1 MILNKKL
8 ALFGGKAEKKK
19 PFPERYLFDYKE
31 KKIVNKL
38 LDYSIKTGKQIRYS
52 GEYEKKY
59 QKNFNEFMDFN
70 GHSHCVNSGTNAL
83 LCCLGALDLK
93 KNSEV
98 IVPTI
103 TDVGCVTPVIL
114 MGLKPI
120 PCDIDESSF
129 NINIQQIKKKITKKT
144 KAVIVAHIGGEVAN
158 IIEIKKF
165 LKKKKIYL
173 IEDCSQSHG
182 AKINNIRVGN
192 FGDISFFSTMASKL
206 HCTGGTGGV
215 VYSRNKRLIKLSRM
229 FADRGKL
236 LDKYGNFGGQYTN
249 FGINCTLDEISSA
262 IGLIQLNKLKKNIKK
277 THYMGEYIKKKLEII
292 NSPSRIK
299 NQIKNSFNVYWFL
312 RIELNIKQISVSKK
326 KYCEALAKE
335 GVNLKEQYRY
345 NPFEHKWYEKYL
357 IRNKMKNKKLSL
369 NNYEN
374 SLKKYYIIF
383 IRENYSKQDLK
394 DIFNCIK
401 KVDYFFRKKI

>member
-1 MILNKKL
+1 MIEKKKL
-8 ALFGGKAEKKK
+8 ALFGGKAVKKR
-19 PFPERYLFDYKE
+19 PFPERFLFDQKE

-38 LDYSIKTGKQIRYS
+38 LDHSIKTGKQIRYS

-59 QKNFNEFMDFN
+59 QNSFNKFM
-70 GHSHCVNSGTNAL
+70 GSKGYSHCVNSGTNAL
-83 LCCLGALDLK
+83 LCCLGALDLE

-98 IVPTI
+98 IVPSV

-120 PCDIDESSF
+120 VSDIDKFSF
-129 NINIQQIKKKITKKT
+129 HINIEQIKKKITKKT

-158 IIEIKKF
+158 IIKIKNF

-182 AKINNIRVGN
+182 AKINNVRVGN

-215 VYSRNKRLIKLSRM
+215 IYSRNKRLIKLSRM

-236 LDKYGNFGGQYTN
+236 LNKKGIFQGQYIN

-262 IGLIQLNKLKKNIKK
+262 IGLIQLDKLKKNIKK
-277 THYMGEYIKKKLEII
+277 TNYMGEYIKRKLEEI

-312 RIELNIKQISVSKK
+312 RIELDIKKISVSKK
-326 KYCEALAKE
+326 RYCEALAKE
-335 GVNLKEQYRY
+335 GVNLKEKYKY
-345 NPFEHKWYEKYL
+345 NPFEHKWYKKYL
-357 IRNKMKNKKLSL
+357 VKNKINNKKPSL
-369 NNYEN
+369 INYEN
-374 SLKKYYIIF
+374 SLRKYYIIF
-383 IRENYSKQDLK
+383 IRENYSKQDLN

-401 KVDYFFRKKI
+401 KVDYFFKKKS